1 MVAGPTPPTALPWYG
16 AGRPDPLLYS
26 ENQHGP
32 ACDGGKTTTRGLF
45 EGKLARYTFDNVY
58 RYTYKESLWQ
68 HGGVK
73 VTYKER
79 LSYQAGENDAEW
91 SPVVER
97 ELPAEG
103 GTGPPVKVG
112 SNRTTFEPPRP
123 HAAPLSAP

>member
-1 MVAGPTPPTALPWYG
+1 MVAGPSNHNPRT
-16 AGRPDPLLYS
+16 GRPDPPLLLNPY
-26 ENQHGP
+26 GP
-32 ACDGGKTTTRGLF
+32 AGDGGKTTTRGLF
-45 EGKLARYTFDNVY
+45 EGKFARYTFDNVY

-97 ELPAEG
+97 ERPAEG
-103 GTGPPVKVG
+103 GTGPLVKVG